1 VSETLTCA
9 IATEYIELAQLLKFA
24 NLCQTGGEAKY
35 AIQNGE
41 VLQNGE
47 VETRRSRKIR
57 PGDVVEYA
65 GVTIH
70 IQAQDPS
77 H

>member
-1 VSETLTCA
+1 MSEVVTCS
-9 IATEYIELAQLLKFA
+9 ISTEYIELAQLLKFM
-24 NLCQTGGEAKY
+24 NLCETGGEAKY

-57 PGDVVEYA
+57 PGDVVAYA

-70 IQAQDPS
+70 VQAQDS
-77 H
+77 SD